1 MAPNRQLTVARER
14 ISEASMNAEDMLKG
28 MGIPREVFERVA
40 TNALISNPLL
50 AKCDAMSV
58 YQACLLAAQNGLLPD
73 GRSCALV
80 PLKIKGKLK
89 AHMWPMIGGL
99 LTKVR
104 ENLPNI
110 SIHADAVF
118 EADEWEDIRGTSP
131 NLAHKPARDGKT
143 VDNLI
148 AVYATA
154 FHENNPVP
162 EFEVLYREEIEV
174 FRKMSRSERGPWLT
188 HYIEMAEVRVLKRL
202 LKRLPVNPTLH
213 ALIANEAE
221 DGEEEYEYEDDDGD
235 DVIEGTAT
243 AAPAAETAPKAS
255 SGGGKRQTQAKQQEQ
270 EAQPAA
276 EETADER
283 EDVGGGE
290 EGEEEE
296 GMDPAV
302 RF

>member
-40 TNALISNPLL
+40 TNALIANPLL

-89 AHMWPMIGGL
+89 AQMWPMIGGL
-99 LTKVR
+99 LMLVR

-118 EADEWEDIRGTSP
+118 ETDEWEDIRGTNP
-131 NLAHKPARDGKT
+131 NLVHKPARDGKT
-143 VDNLI
+143 VENLI

-188 HYIEMAEVRVLKRL
+188 HYVEMAEVRALKRL
-202 LKRLPVNPTLH
+202 LKRLPVNPKLH

-221 DGEEEYEYEDDDGD
+221 DGEEDYDYENADG
-235 DVIEGTAT
+235 DVIEGSAEP
-243 AAPAAETAPKAS
+243 APETAPKAS
-255 SGGGKRQTQAKQQEQ
+255 SGGGKSQTQAKQQQ
-270 EAQPAA
+270 KAQPAD
-276 EETADER
+276 EEPGNEDED
-283 EDVGGGE
+283 EGEGGGE
-290 EGEEEE
+290 EGNEAE
-296 GMDPAV
+296 GMDPTV